1 MVKLISTYVCEF
13 FSFRKNSNLLS
24 INTFQQKVNQSLPEF
39 LPKPG
44 IKGNA

>member
-1 MVKLISTYVCEF
+1 MSTYICGF
-13 FSFRKNSNLLS
+13 FLAFEKISNLLS
-24 INTFQQKVNQSLPEF
+24 INTFQLKDYQSLPEF

>member
-1 MVKLISTYVCEF
+1 MITSMCGF
-13 FSFRKNSNLLS
+13 FLAFEKISNLFKQS
-24 INTFQQKVNQSLPEF
+24 FKQKDDQSFPEF

>member
-1 MVKLISTYVCEF
+1 MITYICGYFLAFE
-13 FSFRKNSNLLS
+13 KISNLLS
-24 INTFQQKVNQSLPEF
+24 INTFKQKDDQSLPEF

>member
-1 MVKLISTYVCEF
+1 MDYLSRLYDFKKFINVLSVDF
-13 FSFRKNSNLLS
+13 FWTKN
-24 INTFQQKVNQSLPEF
+24 NQSLPEF